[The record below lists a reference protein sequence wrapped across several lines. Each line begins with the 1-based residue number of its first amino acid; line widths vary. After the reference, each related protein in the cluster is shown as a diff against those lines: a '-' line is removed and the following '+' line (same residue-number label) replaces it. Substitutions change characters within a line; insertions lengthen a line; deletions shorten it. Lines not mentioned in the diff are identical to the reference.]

1 MGLKE
6 IFTLCGRRT
15 PIHQT
20 LSKQLNAASSICIQL
35 PKYHSRGC
43 NARFR
48 KLTEN
53 LLFDRISPAEFR
65 ALYRELTG
73 DESVSADSVS
83 KEVDNRIQC
92 IMHNLDP
99 TLARDLRINNC
110 RKATFDK
117 FWDICDK
124 VLEELTAVDE
134 RRHSSEDQDGDV
146 IVNMAMAISAK
157 DLHGK
162 CKDAALNE
170 GIQEDKIPSLS
181 WFRLQFW
188 PKNQRTHAAFN
199 YTKRFNIRYM
209 IQQRMIRKQHE
220 DNHYCACIFKYV
232 KEYATRIK
240 DMVAF
245 VCTDDKHKISVG
257 EPGTPIAPVP
267 RGKQGIVGRNEVF
280 RVADHDFSKL
290 SLIPTTILINEVPST
305 VDGSWYRGTPYVGV
319 KVTALQSSTALRNAR
334 EIADCLILK
343 YGSKEEVPPVLIVYC
358 DGVPEHRTTFLSVK
372 IAMIALSKFLNLD
385 MLLLARTAPGHS
397 WANPVEKI
405 NCILNLG
412 LYGIGAMRTESSD
425 VEFEASLKRCNGL
438 EDIRKLLSSDECVI
452 LTKHSVLWIT

>member
-1 MGLKE
+1 M
-6 IFTLCGRRT
+6 
-15 PIHQT
+15 
-20 LSKQLNAASSICIQL
+20 

-43 NARFR
+43 KARFR
-48 KLTEN
+48 NLTEN

-73 DESVSADSVS
+73 DESVSKDSVS

-110 RKATFDK
+110 RKAMFDK

-134 RRHSSEDQDGDV
+134 RRNSSEDKVGDV
-146 IVNMAMAISAK
+146 IVNMGMAISAK

-162 CKDAALNE
+162 RKDAALNE
-170 GIQEDKIPSLS
+170 GMQEDEIPSLS
-181 WFRLQFW
+181 WFRFQVW
-188 PKNQRTHAAFN
+188 PKNQRIHAALN
-199 YTKRFNIRYM
+199 YTKIFNIRYM

-220 DNHYCACIFKYV
+220 DDHYYACIFKYV
-232 KEYATRIK
+232 KEHATRIK

-257 EPGTPIAPVP
+257 EPGTPIATVP
-267 RGKQGIVGRNEVF
+267 SGKQVVGRNEVF
-280 RVADHDFSKL
+280 RVADHDFAKL

-319 KVTALQSSTALRNAR
+319 KVTALQSSTALRNVR
-334 EIADCLILK
+334 EISDRLILK
-343 YGSKEEVPPVLIVYC
+343 HGNKEEVPPVLIVYS
-358 DGVPEHRTTFLSVK
+358 DGGPEHRTTFLSVK
-372 IAMIALSKFLNLD
+372 IAMIA
-385 MLLLARTAPGHS
+385 
-397 WANPVEKI
+397 
-405 NCILNLG
+405 
-412 LYGIGAMRTESSD
+412 
-425 VEFEASLKRCNGL
+425 
-438 EDIRKLLSSDECVI
+438 
-452 LTKHSVLWIT
+452 